1 MGTSTSRWYRAAGRP
16 EGRYA
21 PTGTPVN
28 ARERLR
34 RYLEQRRELGE
45 TEFVLDGMPVED
57 VLSLVGA
64 PTAVGRPVDRPM
76 ASDSGRPSRGPAP
89 IESPPSVDPAG
100 PPPAPP
106 VSRIAEG
113 TSTDWRS
120 TLKAAAA
127 RPPAPEPLVPI
138 GAAPLDGT
146 AAIDRLPTLAAVAEA
161 IVTCSR
167 CGLCRTATNAVPGE
181 GGAQAELLCI
191 GEAPGADEDR
201 EGRPF
206 VGAAGEVLRKGLT
219 GLKLTPDEYFIAN
232 VLKHRPPGNRDPE
245 PAEVE
250 ACAPFLRRQVELIRP
265 RVILA
270 LGRFAAQTLL
280 QSSAGIG
287 ALRGRV
293 HRYQGIPLIVTYHPA
308 ATLRNDE
315 WKRPLWEDMKLARRL
330 LDEARAGGSPGL
342 A

>member
-1 MGTSTSRWYRAAGRP
+1 LPLGDGLDALAIAA
-16 EGRYA
+16 
-21 PTGTPVN
+21 
-28 ARERLR
+28 
-34 RYLEQRRELGE
+34 
-45 TEFVLDGMPVED
+45 
-57 VLSLVGA
+57 
-64 PTAVGRPVDRPM
+64 
-76 ASDSGRPSRGPAP
+76 
-89 IESPPSVDPAG
+89 
-100 PPPAPP
+100 
-106 VSRIAEG
+106 
-113 TSTDWRS
+113 
-120 TLKAAAA
+120 
-127 RPPAPEPLVPI
+127 
-138 GAAPLDGT
+138 
-146 AAIDRLPTLAAVAEA
+146 LPTLEAVAQA
-161 IVTCSR
+161 IGACTR
-167 CGLCRTATNAVPGE
+167 CGLCRSAIQAVPGE
-181 GGAQAELLCI
+181 GGARAEFLCI

-201 EGRPF
+201 AGRPF
-206 VGAAGEVLRKGLT
+206 VGAAGEVLRKGLA
-219 GLKLTPDEYFIAN
+219 GLKMTPDEYFIAN

-293 HRYQGIPLIVTYHPA
+293 HQYQGIPLVVTYHPA

>member
-1 MGTSTSRWYRAAGRP
+1 M
-16 EGRYA
+16 
-21 PTGTPVN
+21 N

-64 PTAVGRPVDRPM
+64 PATPRHEVGRSAVPVV
-76 ASDSGRPSRGPAP
+76 GRQPHGGPAS
-89 IESPPSVDPAG
+89 ESGGPGVPPPPLQVL
-100 PPPAPP
+100 PPAPP
-106 VSRIAEG
+106 PSRIAEG
-113 TSTDWRS
+113 ASTDWRR
-120 TLKAAAA
+120 TLRSDEGKPPDVARAADG
-127 RPPAPEPLVPI
+127 
-138 GAAPLDGT
+138 GAASALPPGGGLEAPAI
-146 AAIDRLPTLAAVAEA
+146 AALPTLEAVAQA
-161 IVTCSR
+161 IGSCAR
-167 CGLCRTATNAVPGE
+167 CGLCRSAIQAVPGE
-181 GGAQAELLCI
+181 GGARADFLCI

-201 EGRPF
+201 AGRPF
-206 VGAAGEVLRKGLT
+206 VGAAGEVLRKGLA

-280 QSSAGIG
+280 HSSAGIG

-293 HRYQGIPLIVTYHPA
+293 HQYQGIPLVVTYHPA

>member
-1 MGTSTSRWYRAAGRP
+1 M
-16 EGRYA
+16 
-21 PTGTPVN
+21 N

-64 PTAVGRPVDRPM
+64 PPGAGRSDGRPAARV
-76 ASDSGRPSRGPAP
+76 AGRQGAGATGSEAPAP
-89 IESPPSVDPAG
+89 HVPVP

-106 VSRIAEG
+106 PSRIAEG
-113 TSTDWRS
+113 SSTDWRS
-120 TLKAAAA
+120 TLKAAQT
-127 RPPAPEPLVPI
+127 RPAEPMRSATPEVALPVGA
-138 GAAPLDGT
+138 GAAGD
-146 AAIDRLPTLAAVAEA
+146 ADAIARLSSLQAVAEA
-161 IVTCSR
+161 IASCTR
-167 CGLCRTATNAVPGE
+167 CGLCRTATRAVPGE
-181 GGAQAELLCI
+181 GGPQAELICI

-206 VGAAGEVLRKGLT
+206 VGAAGEVLRKGLA
-219 GLKLTPDEYFIAN
+219 GLKLAPEEYFIAN

-245 PAEVE
+245 AAEVD
-250 ACAPFLRRQVELIRP
+250 ACAPFLRRQVELVRP

-280 QSSAGIG
+280 QSTAGIG

-293 HRYQGIPLIVTYHPA
+293 HQYQGIPLVVTYHPA

-330 LDEARAGGSPGL
+330 LDEARAGGPPGT